1 MNNKENN
8 ISNIKNLLVVDD
20 DQRIRDLLKEYLIKE
35 GFIISTAD
43 CAENAREKMKY
54 VAYDLII
61 LDVMMPGDDGLKF
74 TTEIRQ
80 SSQTPIILLTAKSE
94 IDSKIEGLETGA
106 DDYITKP
113 FSPKEL
119 VLRINSI
126 LKRSKDNKILNP
138 EIFFGDYILNIET
151 RDFSKSGKRIYL
163 TEKELKLLI
172 LLAESPGQPLSRE
185 DLAGLDEPG
194 RAVDVGINRLRK
206 KIEDD
211 PTMPIWLQTVRGK
224 GYILRPN
231 R

>member
-1 MNNKENN
+1 MDKKEKN
-8 ISNIKNLLVVDD
+8 ISNTKHLLVVDD

-43 CAENAREKMKY
+43 CAEDAREKMRY
-54 VAYDLII
+54 INYDLII

-74 TTEIRQ
+74 TSEIRLN
-80 SSQTPIILLTAKSE
+80 SQTPIILLTAKSE

-151 RDFSKSGKRIYL
+151 RDFTKSGTRVYL
-163 TEKELKLLI
+163 TERELNLLI
-172 LLAESPGQPLSRE
+172 LLAESPGKPLSRE
-185 DLAGLDEPG
+185 DLAGIDEPG

-206 KIEDD
+206 KIEDN

-231 R
+231 

>member
-1 MNNKENN
+1 MDKKEKN
-8 ISNIKNLLVVDD
+8 ISNTKHLLVVDD

-43 CAENAREKMKY
+43 CAEDAREKMRY
-54 VAYDLII
+54 INYDLII

-74 TTEIRQ
+74 TSEIRIN
-80 SSQTPIILLTAKSE
+80 SQTPIILLTAKSE

-151 RDFSKSGKRIYL
+151 RDFTKSGTRVYL
-163 TEKELKLLI
+163 TERELNLLI
-172 LLAESPGQPLSRE
+172 LLAESPGRPLSRE
-185 DLAGLDEPG
+185 DLAGIDEPG

-206 KIEDD
+206 KIEDN

-231 R
+231 

>member
-1 MNNKENN
+1 MDKKEKN
-8 ISNIKNLLVVDD
+8 ISNTKHLLVVDD

-43 CAENAREKMKY
+43 CAEDAREKMRY
-54 VAYDLII
+54 INYDLII

-74 TTEIRQ
+74 TSEIRIN
-80 SSQTPIILLTAKSE
+80 SQTPIILLTAKSE

-138 EIFFGDYILNIET
+138 EIFFGDYVLNIET
-151 RDFSKSGKRIYL
+151 RDFTKSGTRVYL
-163 TEKELKLLI
+163 TERELNLLI
-172 LLAESPGQPLSRE
+172 LLAESPGKPLSRE
-185 DLAGLDEPG
+185 DLAGIDEPG

-206 KIEDD
+206 KIEDN

-231 R
+231 

>member
-1 MNNKENN
+1 MNNKEKN

-35 GFIISTAD
+35 GFLISTAD
-43 CAENAREKMKY
+43 CAENAREKIKY
-54 VAYDLII
+54 VNYDLII

-74 TTEIRQ
+74 TTEIRLN
-80 SSQTPIILLTAKSE
+80 SQTPIILLTAKSE

-138 EIFFGDYILNIET
+138 EIFFGDYVLNIET

-163 TEKELKLLI
+163 TEKELNLLI
-172 LLAESPGQPLSRE
+172 LLAESTGQPLSRE

-231 R
+231 

>member
-1 MNNKENN
+1 MDKKEKN
-8 ISNIKNLLVVDD
+8 ISNTRNLLVVDD

-43 CAENAREKMKY
+43 CVEDAREKMRY
-54 VAYDLII
+54 INYDLII

-74 TTEIRQ
+74 TSEIRLN
-80 SSQTPIILLTAKSE
+80 SQTPIILLTAKSE

-126 LKRSKDNKILNP
+126 LKRSKDNKIINP

-151 RDFSKSGKRIYL
+151 RDFTKSGTRVYL
-163 TEKELKLLI
+163 TERELNLLI
-172 LLAESPGQPLSRE
+172 LLAESPGKPLSRE
-185 DLAGLDEPG
+185 DLAGIDEPG

-206 KIEDD
+206 KIEDN

-231 R
+231 

>member
-1 MNNKENN
+1 MDKKEKN
-8 ISNIKNLLVVDD
+8 ISNTKHLLVVDD

-43 CAENAREKMKY
+43 CAEDAREKMRY
-54 VAYDLII
+54 INYDLII

-74 TTEIRQ
+74 TSEIRIK
-80 SSQTPIILLTAKSE
+80 SQTPIILLTAKSE

-151 RDFSKSGKRIYL
+151 RDFTKSGKRVYL
-163 TEKELKLLI
+163 TERELNLLI
-172 LLAESPGQPLSRE
+172 LLAESPGKPLSRE
-185 DLAGLDEPG
+185 DLAGIDEPG

-231 R
+231 

>member
-1 MNNKENN
+1 MDKKEKN
-8 ISNIKNLLVVDD
+8 ISNTRNLLVVDD

-43 CAENAREKMKY
+43 CVEDAREKMRY
-54 VAYDLII
+54 INYDLII

-74 TTEIRQ
+74 TSEIRLN
-80 SSQTPIILLTAKSE
+80 SQTPIILLTAKSE

-151 RDFSKSGKRIYL
+151 RDFTKSGTRVYL
-163 TEKELKLLI
+163 TERELNLLI
-172 LLAESPGQPLSRE
+172 LLAESPGKPISRE
-185 DLAGLDEPG
+185 DLAGIDEPG

-206 KIEDD
+206 KIEDN

-231 R
+231 

>member
-1 MNNKENN
+1 MNNKEKN
-8 ISNIKNLLVVDD
+8 ISNIQNLLVVDD

-35 GFIISTAD
+35 GFQISTAD
-43 CAENAREKMKY
+43 CVENAREKIKY
-54 VAYDLII
+54 ISYDLII
-61 LDVMMPGDDGLKF
+61 LDVMMPGDNGLKF
-74 TTEIRQ
+74 TTEIRK

-94 IDSKIEGLETGA
+94 IDSKIKGLETGA

-138 EIFFGDYILNIET
+138 EISFGDYVLNIET

-163 TEKELKLLI
+163 TEKELNLLI
-172 LLAESPGQPLSRE
+172 LLAQSPGEPLSRE

-211 PTMPIWLQTVRGK
+211 PAMPIWLQTVRGK

>member
-1 MNNKENN
+1 MDKKEKN
-8 ISNIKNLLVVDD
+8 ISNTKNLLVVDD

-43 CAENAREKMKY
+43 CVEDAREKMRY
-54 VAYDLII
+54 INYDLII

-74 TTEIRQ
+74 TSEIRLN
-80 SSQTPIILLTAKSE
+80 SQTPIILLTAKSE

-151 RDFSKSGKRIYL
+151 RDFTKSGTRVYL
-163 TEKELKLLI
+163 TERELNLLI
-172 LLAESPGQPLSRE
+172 LLAESPGKPISRE
-185 DLAGLDEPG
+185 DLAGIDEPG

-206 KIEDD
+206 KIEDN

-231 R
+231 

>member
-1 MNNKENN
+1 MDKKEKN
-8 ISNIKNLLVVDD
+8 ISNTKNLLVVDD

-43 CAENAREKMKY
+43 CAEDAREKMRY
-54 VAYDLII
+54 INYDLII

-74 TTEIRQ
+74 TTEIRLI
-80 SSQTPIILLTAKSE
+80 SQTPIILLTAKSE

-106 DDYITKP
+106 DDYVTKP

-151 RDFSKSGKRIYL
+151 RDFTKSGTRVYL
-163 TEKELKLLI
+163 TERELNLLI
-172 LLAESPGQPLSRE
+172 LLAESPGKPLSRE
-185 DLAGLDEPG
+185 DLAGIDEPG

-206 KIEDD
+206 KIEDN

-231 R
+231 

>member
-1 MNNKENN
+1 MDKKEKN
-8 ISNIKNLLVVDD
+8 ISNTKHLLVVDD

-43 CAENAREKMKY
+43 CVEDAREKMRY
-54 VAYDLII
+54 INYDLII

-74 TTEIRQ
+74 TSEIRLN
-80 SSQTPIILLTAKSE
+80 SQTPIILLTAKSE

-126 LKRSKDNKILNP
+126 LKRSKDNKIINP

-151 RDFSKSGKRIYL
+151 RDFTKSGTRVYL
-163 TEKELKLLI
+163 TERELNLLI
-172 LLAESPGQPLSRE
+172 LLAESPGKPISRE
-185 DLAGLDEPG
+185 DLAGIDEPG

-206 KIEDD
+206 KIEDN

-231 R
+231 

>member
-1 MNNKENN
+1 MDKKEKN
-8 ISNIKNLLVVDD
+8 ISNTKHLLVVDD

-43 CAENAREKMKY
+43 CAEDAREKMRY
-54 VAYDLII
+54 INYDLII
-61 LDVMMPGDDGLKF
+61 LDVMMPGVDGLKF
-74 TTEIRQ
+74 TSEIRIN
-80 SSQTPIILLTAKSE
+80 SQTPIILLTAKSE

-151 RDFSKSGKRIYL
+151 RDFTKSGTRVYL
-163 TEKELKLLI
+163 TERELNLLI
-172 LLAESPGQPLSRE
+172 LLAESPGKPLSRE
-185 DLAGLDEPG
+185 DLAGIDEPG

-206 KIEDD
+206 KIEDN

-231 R
+231 

>member
-126 LKRSKDNKILNP
+126 LNAQRIIKFLIQKYSL
-138 EIFFGDYILNIET
+138 EIIF
-151 RDFSKSGKRIYL
+151 
-163 TEKELKLLI
+163 
-172 LLAESPGQPLSRE
+172 
-185 DLAGLDEPG
+185 
-194 RAVDVGINRLRK
+194 
-206 KIEDD
+206 
-211 PTMPIWLQTVRGK
+211 
-224 GYILRPN
+224 
-231 R
+231 

>member
-54 VAYDLII
+54 VTYDLII

-163 TEKELKLLI
+163 TEKELNLLI
-172 LLAESPGQPLSRE
+172 LLAESQGQPLSRE

-231 R
+231 

>member
-1 MNNKENN
+1 MDKKEKN
-8 ISNIKNLLVVDD
+8 ISNTKNLLLVDD

-43 CAENAREKMKY
+43 CAEDAREKMRY
-54 VAYDLII
+54 INYDLII

-74 TTEIRQ
+74 TSEIRLN
-80 SSQTPIILLTAKSE
+80 SQTPIILLTAKSE
-94 IDSKIEGLETGA
+94 IDSKIKGLETGA

-151 RDFSKSGKRIYL
+151 RDFTKSGTRVYL
-163 TEKELKLLI
+163 TERELNLLI
-172 LLAESPGQPLSRE
+172 LLAESPGKPLSRE
-185 DLAGLDEPG
+185 DLAGIDEPG

-206 KIEDD
+206 KIEDN

-231 R
+231 

>member
-1 MNNKENN
+1 MDKKEKN
-8 ISNIKNLLVVDD
+8 ISNTRNLLVVDD

-43 CAENAREKMKY
+43 CVEDAREKMRY
-54 VAYDLII
+54 INYDLII

-74 TTEIRQ
+74 TSEIRLN
-80 SSQTPIILLTAKSE
+80 SQTPIILLTAKSE

-126 LKRSKDNKILNP
+126 LKRSNDNKILNP

-151 RDFSKSGKRIYL
+151 RDFTKSGTRVYL
-163 TEKELKLLI
+163 TERELNLLI
-172 LLAESPGQPLSRE
+172 LLAESPGKPISRE
-185 DLAGLDEPG
+185 DLAGIDEPG

-206 KIEDD
+206 KIEDN

-231 R
+231 

>member
-1 MNNKENN
+1 MDKKEKN
-8 ISNIKNLLVVDD
+8 ISNTKHLLVVDD

-43 CAENAREKMKY
+43 CAEDAREKMRY
-54 VAYDLII
+54 INYDLII

-74 TTEIRQ
+74 TSEIRIN
-80 SSQTPIILLTAKSE
+80 SQTPIILLTAKSE

-151 RDFSKSGKRIYL
+151 RDFTKSGTRVYL
-163 TEKELKLLI
+163 TERELNLLI
-172 LLAESPGQPLSRE
+172 LLAESPGKPLSRE
-185 DLAGLDEPG
+185 DLAGIDEPG

-206 KIEDD
+206 KIEDN
-211 PTMPIWLQTVRGK
+211 PTMPICLQTVRGK

-231 R
+231 

>member
-1 MNNKENN
+1 MDKKDKN
-8 ISNIKNLLVVDD
+8 ISNTKHLLVVDD

-43 CAENAREKMKY
+43 CAEDAREKMRY
-54 VAYDLII
+54 INYDLII

-74 TTEIRQ
+74 TSEIRIN
-80 SSQTPIILLTAKSE
+80 SQTPIILLTAKSE

-106 DDYITKP
+106 DDYITKT

-151 RDFSKSGKRIYL
+151 RDFTKSGTRGYL
-163 TEKELKLLI
+163 TERELNLLI
-172 LLAESPGQPLSRE
+172 LLAESPGKPLSRE
-185 DLAGLDEPG
+185 DLAGIDEPG

-206 KIEDD
+206 KIEDN

-231 R
+231 

>member
-1 MNNKENN
+1 MDKKEKN
-8 ISNIKNLLVVDD
+8 ISNTKHLLVVDD

-43 CAENAREKMKY
+43 CAEDAREKMRY
-54 VAYDLII
+54 INYDLII

-74 TTEIRQ
+74 TSEIRLN
-80 SSQTPIILLTAKSE
+80 SQTPIILLTAKSE

-126 LKRSKDNKILNP
+126 LKRSKDNKILNQ

-151 RDFSKSGKRIYL
+151 RDFTKSGTRVYL
-163 TEKELKLLI
+163 TERELNLLI
-172 LLAESPGQPLSRE
+172 LLAESPGKPLSRE
-185 DLAGLDEPG
+185 DLAGIDEPG

-206 KIEDD
+206 KIEDN

-231 R
+231 

>member
-1 MNNKENN
+1 MDKKEKN
-8 ISNIKNLLVVDD
+8 ISNTKNLLVVDD

-43 CAENAREKMKY
+43 CVEDAREKMRY
-54 VAYDLII
+54 INYDLII
-61 LDVMMPGDDGLKF
+61 LDVMMPGDDGVKF
-74 TTEIRQ
+74 TSEIRLN
-80 SSQTPIILLTAKSE
+80 SQTPIILLTAKSE

-126 LKRSKDNKILNP
+126 LKRSKDNKIINP

-151 RDFSKSGKRIYL
+151 RDFTKSGTRVYL
-163 TEKELKLLI
+163 TERELNLLI
-172 LLAESPGQPLSRE
+172 LLAESPGKPLSRE
-185 DLAGLDEPG
+185 DLAGIDEPG

-206 KIEDD
+206 KIEDN

-231 R
+231 

>member
-1 MNNKENN
+1 MDKKEKN
-8 ISNIKNLLVVDD
+8 ISNTRNLLVVDD

-43 CAENAREKMKY
+43 CVEDAREKMRY
-54 VAYDLII
+54 INYDLII

-74 TTEIRQ
+74 TSEIRLN
-80 SSQTPIILLTAKSE
+80 SQTPIILLTAKSE

-126 LKRSKDNKILNP
+126 LKRSNDNKILNP

-151 RDFSKSGKRIYL
+151 RDFTKSGTRVYL
-163 TEKELKLLI
+163 TERELNLLI
-172 LLAESPGQPLSRE
+172 LLAESPGKPLSRE
-185 DLAGLDEPG
+185 DLAGIDEPG

-206 KIEDD
+206 KIEDN

-231 R
+231 

>member
-1 MNNKENN
+1 MDKKEKN

-20 DQRIRDLLKEYLIKE
+20 DQRIRTLLKEYLIKE

-54 VAYDLII
+54 INYDLII
-61 LDVMMPGDDGLKF
+61 LDVMMPGDDGLKL
-74 TTEIRQ
+74 TSEIRL
-80 SSQTPIILLTAKSE
+80 SSQTPIILLTARSE

-126 LKRSKDNKILNP
+126 LKRSSDSKIFNK
-138 EIFFGDYILNIET
+138 EIFFGDYVLNIKKRNFT
-151 RDFSKSGKRIYL
+151 KSGKRIYL
-163 TEKELKLLI
+163 TEKELDLLI
-172 LLAESPGQPLSRE
+172 LLAQSPGKPISRE
-185 DLAGLDEPG
+185 DLAGIDEPG

-211 PTMPIWLQTVRGK
+211 PTMPMWLQTVRGK

-231 R
+231 

>member
-1 MNNKENN
+1 MNNKEKN

-20 DQRIRDLLKEYLIKE
+20 DQRIRDLLKEYLINE
-35 GFIISTAD
+35 GFLISIAD
-43 CAENAREKMKY
+43 SAENAREKIRY
-54 VAYDLII
+54 VNYDLII
-61 LDVMMPGDDGLKF
+61 LDVMMPGDDGLKL
-74 TTEIRQ
+74 TTEIRK

-138 EIFFGDYILNIET
+138 LVTFGDYVLNIET
-151 RDFSKSGKRIYL
+151 RDFSKSGKRVYL
-163 TEKELKLLI
+163 TEKELNLLI
-172 LLAESPGQPLSRE
+172 LLAESPGQPISRE

-231 R
+231 

>member
-1 MNNKENN
+1 MDKKEKN
-8 ISNIKNLLVVDD
+8 ISNTKNLLVVDD

-43 CAENAREKMKY
+43 CVEDAREKMRY
-54 VAYDLII
+54 INYDLII
-61 LDVMMPGDDGLKF
+61 LDVMMPGDDGVKF
-74 TTEIRQ
+74 TSEIRLN
-80 SSQTPIILLTAKSE
+80 SQTPIILLTAKSE

-126 LKRSKDNKILNP
+126 LKRSNDNKILNP

-151 RDFSKSGKRIYL
+151 RDFTKSGTRVYL
-163 TEKELKLLI
+163 TERELNLLI
-172 LLAESPGQPLSRE
+172 LLAESPGKPISRE
-185 DLAGLDEPG
+185 DLAGIDEPG

-206 KIEDD
+206 KIEDN

-231 R
+231 

>member
-1 MNNKENN
+1 MDKKVKN

-20 DQRIRDLLKEYLIKE
+20 DQRIRELLKEYLIKE

-43 CAENAREKMKY
+43 CSENAREKMKY
-54 VAYDLII
+54 VNYDLII
-61 LDVMMPGDDGLKF
+61 LDIMMPGDDGLKF
-74 TTEIRQ
+74 TTEIRLK
-80 SSQTPIILLTAKSE
+80 SQTPIILLTAKSE

-126 LKRSKDNKILNP
+126 LKRSNKNKIFNP
-138 EIFFGDYILNIET
+138 EVCFGNYTLNIET
-151 RDFSKSGKRIYL
+151 RDFTKSGKRIYL
-163 TEKELKLLI
+163 TEKELNLLI
-172 LLAESPGQPLSRE
+172 LLAEGAGKPISRE
-185 DLAGLDEPG
+185 DLAGVDEPG
-194 RAVDVGINRLRK
+194 RAIDVGINRLRK

-211 PTMPIWLQTVRGK
+211 PTMPLWLQTVRGK

-231 R
+231 